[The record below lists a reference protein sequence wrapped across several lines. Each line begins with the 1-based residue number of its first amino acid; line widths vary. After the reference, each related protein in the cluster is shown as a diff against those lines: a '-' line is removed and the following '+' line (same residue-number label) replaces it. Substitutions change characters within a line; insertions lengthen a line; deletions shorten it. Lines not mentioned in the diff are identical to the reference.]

1 MTTAAWVTAV
11 AATVMFGYGPVFCGV
26 VKLRTWLHNR
36 TNQQQPQPEPVL
48 PNPMLTHP
56 SLRSHQAVA
65 RTWDLI
71 AADEAA
77 RLDDEWATVAKEWT
91 RG

>member
-1 MTTAAWVTAV
+1 VTAAAWVTAV

-36 TNQQQPQPEPVL
+36 TNQQQPEPVS

-56 SLRSHQAVA
+56 SLRTHQTVA
-65 RTWDLI
+65 RTLDAI

-91 RG
+91 R

>member
-1 MTTAAWVTAV
+1 VTAAAWVTATAV
-11 AATVMFGYGPVFCGV
+11 AVMFGYGPVFCGV
-26 VKLRTWLHNR
+26 VKLRAWLHNR
-36 TNQQQPQPEPVL
+36 TTQQQPEPV

-65 RTWDLI
+65 RTYDLI
-71 AADEAA
+71 AANEAA

-91 RG
+91 R

>member
-1 MTTAAWVTAV
+1 MTAAAWVTAG
-11 AATVMFGYGPVFCGV
+11 AAAVMFGYGPVFCGV

-36 TNQQQPQPEPVL
+36 TNQPQPEPV

-56 SLRSHQAVA
+56 SLSTHQTVA
-65 RTWDLI
+65 RAYDLI
-71 AADEAA
+71 AANEAA

-91 RG
+91 R

>member
-1 MTTAAWVTAV
+1 V
-11 AATVMFGYGPVFCGV
+11 
-26 VKLRTWLHNR
+26 
-36 TNQQQPQPEPVL
+36 

-65 RTWDLI
+65 RTYDLI
-71 AADEAA
+71 AANEAA

-91 RG
+91 R

>member
-1 MTTAAWVTAV
+1 VTAAAWVTAV

-36 TNQQQPQPEPVL
+36 TNQQQQPEPEPV

-56 SLRSHQAVA
+56 SLRTHQSVA
-65 RTWDLI
+65 RIRDLI
-71 AADEAA
+71 AANEAA
-77 RLDDEWATVAKEWT
+77 RLDDEWLTVSKEWT
-91 RG
+91 R

>member
-1 MTTAAWVTAV
+1 MSAAAWVTAV
-11 AATVMFGYGPVFCGV
+11 AAAVMFGYGPVFCGV
-26 VKLRTWLHNR
+26 VKLRTWLHDR
-36 TNQQQPQPEPVL
+36 TNQQQQPEPE

-56 SLRSHQAVA
+56 SLSTHQTVA
-65 RTWDLI
+65 RIWDAI

-91 RG
+91 R

>member
-1 MTTAAWVTAV
+1 MTAAAWVTAV

-36 TNQQQPQPEPVL
+36 TNQQPTPEPE
-48 PNPMLTHP
+48 PANPMLTHP
-56 SLRSHQAVA
+56 SLRTHQTVA
-65 RTWDLI
+65 RIWDSI

-77 RLDDEWATVAKEWT
+77 HLDDEWEAMNA
-91 RG
+91 

>member
-1 MTTAAWVTAV
+1 MSAAAWVTAV
-11 AATVMFGYGPVFCGV
+11 AAAVMFGYGPVFCGV

-36 TNQQQPQPEPVL
+36 TQPTPEPEPVL

-56 SLRSHQAVA
+56 SLRTHQTVA
-65 RTWDLI
+65 RIWDLI
-71 AADEAA
+71 AANEAA

-91 RG
+91 R